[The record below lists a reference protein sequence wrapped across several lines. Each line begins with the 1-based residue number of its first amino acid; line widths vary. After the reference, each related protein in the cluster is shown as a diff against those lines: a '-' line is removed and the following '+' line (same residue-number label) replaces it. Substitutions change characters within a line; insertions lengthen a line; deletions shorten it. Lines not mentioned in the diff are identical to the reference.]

1 MEKAKPPGRILYP
14 AWGLCYIFK
23 LMQFKSWS
31 SNTPQVPKPLSAG
44 CSAVKSAQCLG
55 SEPVRYELSLSE
67 LQLPAKAS
75 KHQSNPCSSHNRGF
89 CLAVSASES
98 MPDNL
103 RPLSADLQSVTR
115 TIVRRM
121 DWSRL
126 DDSPPF
132 GRIVWRVE
140 EPRWNYRHGQI
151 RTRWNRHLPG
161 NTDYCPSLPWPSAQ
175 ACQRTYTAKKSG

>member
-1 MEKAKPPGRILYP
+1 M
-14 AWGLCYIFK
+14 
-23 LMQFKSWS
+23 
-31 SNTPQVPKPLSAG
+31 
-44 CSAVKSAQCLG
+44 KSARCLG
-55 SEPVRYELSLSE
+55 SEFVWHEFSLSE

-140 EPRWNYRHGQI
+140 EPRRNYRHGQI
-151 RTRWNRHLPG
+151 RTRWNRKLPA
-161 NTDYCPSLPWPSAQ
+161 NTHYSPSMPRPSAQ
-175 ACQRTYTAKKSG
+175 A

>member
-1 MEKAKPPGRILYP
+1 MWFKP
-14 AWGLCYIFK
+14 
-23 LMQFKSWS
+23 WS
-31 SNTPQVPKPLSAG
+31 SNTLPVPKSLSTD
-44 CSAVKSAQCLG
+44 CSAVKSVRDPASELG
-55 SEPVRYELSLSE
+55 QHELSLSE
-67 LQLPAKAS
+67 SQLPAKAS
-75 KHQSNPCSSHNRGF
+75 KRQSNPCSSHNRGF

-103 RPLSADLQSVTR
+103 RPPLADLQSAAGT
-115 TIVRRM
+115 TTRRM

-132 GRIVWRVE
+132 GRTVWRVE
-140 EPRWNYRHGQI
+140 EPHWNYRHGQI
-151 RTRWNRHLPG
+151 RTRWNRHLPD

>member
-1 MEKAKPPGRILYP
+1 MGKYKRIILL
-14 AWGLCYIFK
+14 GIIFA
-23 LMQFKSWS
+23 LLFIE
-31 SNTPQVPKPLSAG
+31 TAG
-44 CSAVKSAQCLG
+44 CEQPEYWKNKIHIEEVWKETYGNENIIVGIVDSG
-55 SEPVRYELSLSE
+55 I
-67 LQLPAKAS
+67 
-75 KHQSNPCSSHNRGF
+75 
-89 CLAVSASES
+89 
-98 MPDNL
+98 DIT
-103 RPLSADLQSVTR
+103 SADLQSVTR

>member
-1 MEKAKPPGRILYP
+1 MEKAKPTGRILYP
-14 AWGLCYIFK
+14 ACGLCYIFK

-31 SNTPQVPKPLSAG
+31 SNTLQVPKPLSAG

-151 RTRWNRHLPG
+151 RTRWSHHLPG
-161 NTDYCPSLPWPSAQ
+161 SMDYCPSLLWPFVQ
-175 ACQRTYTAKKSG
+175 ACRQTYTEKKSG

>member
-1 MEKAKPPGRILYP
+1 MYP

-31 SNTPQVPKPLSAG
+31 SNTLQVPKPLSAG
-44 CSAVKSAQCLG
+44 CSAVKSARCLD
-55 SEPVRYELSLSE
+55 SESVRYELSLSE

-75 KHQSNPCSSHNRGF
+75 KRQSNPCSSHNRGF

-132 GRIVWRVE
+132 ELTVWRAE

-151 RTRWNRHLPG
+151 RTRWNRQRQIVKDFLIKFTKKPQK
-161 NTDYCPSLPWPSAQ
+161 SA
-175 ACQRTYTAKKSG
+175 RSRF

>member
-1 MEKAKPPGRILYP
+1 M
-14 AWGLCYIFK
+14 
-23 LMQFKSWS
+23 
-31 SNTPQVPKPLSAG
+31 
-44 CSAVKSAQCLG
+44 KSARCLA

-67 LQLPAKAS
+67 LQRPAKAS
-75 KHQSNPCSSHNRGF
+75 KRQSNPCSSHNRGF

-103 RPLSADLQSVTR
+103 RPLPADLQNAAR
-115 TIVRRM
+115 TTARKM
-121 DWSRL
+121 DWSRP
-126 DDSPPF
+126 DGSPPF

-140 EPRWNYRHGQI
+140 EPRWNYRLGQI

>member
-1 MEKAKPPGRILYP
+1 
-14 AWGLCYIFK
+14 
-23 LMQFKSWS
+23 MQFKSWS
-31 SNTPQVPKPLSAG
+31 SNTLQVPKPLSAG

-67 LQLPAKAS
+67 LQRPAKAS
-75 KHQSNPCSSHNRGF
+75 KRQSNPCSSHNRGF
-89 CLAVSASES
+89 SLAVSASES

-121 DWSRL
+121 DWNRP
-126 DDSPPF
+126 DGSPPF

-161 NTDYCPSLPWPSAQ
+161 NTDYLPIVALAFCTSLSADLY
-175 ACQRTYTAKKSG
+175 CEEIGIMSILHPRLRKRLK

>member
-1 MEKAKPPGRILYP
+1 MAI
-14 AWGLCYIFK
+14 
-23 LMQFKSWS
+23 
-31 SNTPQVPKPLSAG
+31 
-44 CSAVKSAQCLG
+44 
-55 SEPVRYELSLSE
+55 
-67 LQLPAKAS
+67 
-75 KHQSNPCSSHNRGF
+75 
-89 CLAVSASES
+89 SASES

-121 DWSRL
+121 DWSRP

-132 GRIVWRVE
+132 GQIVWRVE

-151 RTRWNRHLPG
+151 RTRWSYHLPG
-161 NTDYCPSLPWPSAQ
+161 SMDYCPSLPWPSAQ

>member
-1 MEKAKPPGRILYP
+1 
-14 AWGLCYIFK
+14 
-23 LMQFKSWS
+23 MQFKSWS
-31 SNTPQVPKPLSAG
+31 SNTLQVPKPLLAG
-44 CSAVKSAQCLG
+44 CSAVKSARCLG
-55 SEPVRYELSLSE
+55 SESVRYGLSLSE
-67 LQLPAKAS
+67 LQRPAKAS
-75 KHQSNPCSSHNRGF
+75 KYQSNPCSSHNRGF

-121 DWSRL
+121 DWSRP
-126 DDSPPF
+126 DGSPPF